1 MMKAKSNKSK
11 DLFSFAGIFLVLI
24 LLNILGSL
32 SFFRID
38 LTSEKRYTL
47 NPATKTLLDE
57 VEDVMFFRIYL
68 DGNLPPAFQKLKL
81 ETRQMLDEFRAY
93 NPKIQYK
100 FINPSESEDRKVRRQ
115 IYEQLEG
122 KGLYPIEIRM
132 DEGDNRS
139 QMRIFPGALVGYLDY
154 PEIPM
159 ALLLPQLTRT
169 PEEQINSS
177 IQNLEYSLA
186 NTVRRLTKK
195 VKPRIAIIRGQGQ
208 LEPQYLADLAGTLS
222 QHYHISNF
230 NIREFT
236 PDTATGEVSIE
247 NQLQRLRT
255 FDAAIIARPT
265 KPFTD
270 LDLLLLDQF
279 IMSGGKTLWFVDAV
293 EANMDSLSQ
302 ASSFLATP
310 KLDDLNL
317 RNLLFKYGARINTNL
332 VKDLVAAGV
341 NDRRSINRWVYFPM
355 VMPQVKHPITKDL
368 NAIKLEFASTV
379 DTVLAPGIKKT
390 FLLKSSP
397 YARSVSTPH
406 IVSLATLYEQPRDV
420 EYQSSNLPFAVLLE
434 GSFESYYRSR
444 IVPRDAQGNRFNIR
458 QTGNPTKMLVVGDGD
473 LVKNQLNI
481 LNPNLPRNAPLPL
494 GFDQFTNTE
503 FGNKDFVLNAVDYML
518 DDMGLISIRS
528 RELKLR
534 LLDARRVKTEKNTW
548 KVLNTAVPI
557 GLVLLFGL
565 IYTTLRKRRYAK
577 KHVA

>member
-1 MMKAKSNKSK
+1 MVMKASSNKFK
-11 DLFSFAGIFLVLI
+11 DLFSFAGIFLGLI
-24 LLNILGSL
+24 LINIIGSFG
-32 SFFRID
+32 FFRID

-47 NPATKTLLDE
+47 NSATKALLDD

-100 FINPSESEDRKVRRQ
+100 FIDPSENEDRKVRQ
-115 IYEQLEG
+115 QVYEQLEG
-122 KGLYPIEIRM
+122 KGLYPIEVRM

-139 QMRIFPGALVGYLDY
+139 QMRIFPGALVGYLEY

-159 ALLLPQLTRT
+159 TMLMPQLTKS

-177 IQNLEYSLA
+177 IQNLEYTLA
-186 NTVRRLTKK
+186 NTVRRLTRK

-208 LEPQYLADLAGTLS
+208 LEPQFIADLAGSLA

-236 PDTATGEVSIE
+236 PDTLTGEVSIE
-247 NQLQRLRT
+247 AQLQRLKAY
-255 FDAAIIARPT
+255 DAAIIAKPT

-270 LDLLLLDQF
+270 LDLLLIDQF
-279 IMSGGKTLWFVDAV
+279 IMSGGKSLWFVDAV
-293 EANMDSLSQ
+293 AATMDSLSQ

-310 KLDDLNL
+310 LLEELNL
-317 RNLLFKYGARINTNL
+317 RNLFFKYGARINTNL

-368 NAIKLEFASTV
+368 NAIKFEFASTV
-379 DTVLAPGIKKT
+379 DTVLAPGIEKT

-406 IVSLATLYEQPRDV
+406 IVSLASLYQQPRDE
-420 EYQSSNLPFAVLLE
+420 EYQSSFLPMAVLLE
-434 GSFESYYRSR
+434 GAFESYYRSR
-444 IVPRDAQGNRFNIR
+444 IVPRDASGNRFNIK
-458 QTGNPTKMLVVGDGD
+458 QKSVPTKILLVGDGD
-473 LVKNQLNI
+473 LVKNQLNVI
-481 LNPNLPRNAPLPL
+481 NPNLPRNAPLPL

-503 FGNKDFVLNAVDYML
+503 YGNKDFVLNAVDYML

-534 LLDARRVKTEKNTW
+534 LLDSRKVKSEKLTW
-548 KVLNTAVPI
+548 KILNTAIPI
-557 GLVLLFGL
+557 GAVFLFGL
-565 IYTTLRKRRYAK
+565 FYTTIRKRRYSK
-577 KHVA
+577 